1 MGSPRR
7 VLLNYP
13 FNLVRMGRRNG
24 AVYRNLVLF
33 AGCFWVYFTSL
44 FRTLFWVA
52 NRFLRHKE
60 HGIPHEK
67 LNENPDSRGSIAN
80 DAAHVQEDDSSIC
93 SGPEKAADD
102 VAACEGS
109 SFDKIT
115 EESPPKFLS
124 FKFPT
129 FEEFAKDS
137 SCGDDSTFQGKNF
150 LSESL
155 SEKNLR
161 EETGD
166 LSPRAEDSSID
177 SGIDS
182 FSDKFDWTVE
192 FSSREGAIEELEEP
206 EFVHEEKSGLAQE
219 NFDTENRGWIKE
231 GFFSQEEVL
240 KELKRNL
247 IDDKDASEKFQF
259 LLEKDLL
266 FSDTDSDSMSSSHDF
281 SIMSRLLDSTSDDFF
296 SEKDLDE
303 VHEHQDVNVA
313 SSDADDEDDESTM
326 KELDELEQSDKQ
338 SHDKDRESPKLEE
351 FEGKEGAEGK
361 SYDKPGSE
369 DRSELDGEGSNCDLL
384 WEHQDLIEQLRMEL
398 KNVRATGLPTILE
411 DCESPKIME
420 DLKPW
425 KIDDKFQREEKMGE
439 LHKIYRSYRERM
451 RKFDIL
457 NYQKMYALG
466 FLRSKDPLKSLSSH
480 KSTGPVIASLL
491 SQSFK
496 LCKEKKSENDPTMK
510 FIRELHSDL
519 EIVYVGQLCLS
530 WEFLHWQYVRALEL
544 WDSDHYNVRRYNEVA
559 GEFQQLQ
566 VLMQRFLEN
575 EQFEGPRVQYYV
587 KTRCLMRNLLQ
598 VPVIR
603 EDSLKN
609 KRMARLKRKGDY
621 AINSDELLE
630 ILEESIRIF
639 WQFIRAD
646 KDSSTAAQKN
656 RKRSQPELQNPAD
669 LELLTQVQVMLQKK
683 EKKLKELLR
692 GGNCVL
698 RKFQKHQE
706 ETSDQVLCFFSQVD
720 MKLVRRV
727 LNMSRLTTDQL
738 SWCSSKLSK
747 IVFVHRKLHIEPS
760 FSLFPC

>member
-7 VLLNYP
+7 VRLNNP
-13 FNLVRMGRRNG
+13 FNLARMGHRSG
-24 AVYRNLVLF
+24 VVYRNLVLF
-33 AGCFWVYFTSL
+33 AGSFWVYFTSL
-44 FRTLFWVA
+44 FSTLFCVV
-52 NRFLRHKE
+52 NKFLRHE
-60 HGIPHEK
+60 EDGIPHKK
-67 LNENPDSRGSIAN
+67 LNENPDTGGPIA
-80 DAAHVQEDDSSIC
+80 AATHVQEDNNPIC
-93 SGPEKAADD
+93 SGPVEAADD
-102 VAACEGS
+102 VAECEGS
-109 SFDKIT
+109 LFDKIA

-129 FEEFAKDS
+129 FEEFTKDS
-137 SCGDDSTFQGKNF
+137 ASGDGSTFRGKNF

-155 SEKNLR
+155 SENNFR
-161 EETGD
+161 EETED
-166 LSPRAEDSSID
+166 LSSPVEDSSID
-177 SGIDS
+177 SRLDS
-182 FSDKFDWTVE
+182 FSDKFKWAFE
-192 FSSREGAIEELEEP
+192 FSSRKGTIKELEEP
-206 EFVHEEKSGLAQE
+206 EFVHEEKSALAQE
-219 NFDTENRGWIKE
+219 NVNTENRARIKE
-231 GFFSQEEVL
+231 GFLLQEEVL
-240 KELKRNL
+240 KELKSNL
-247 IDDKDASEKFQF
+247 IDDKDASEKFQS

-281 SIMSRLLDSTSDDFF
+281 SIMSRLLDSNSDDFF
-296 SEKDLDE
+296 SERDLDE
-303 VHEHQDVNVA
+303 VREHQDANVA
-313 SSDADDEDDESTM
+313 DTEADDEDYESITE
-326 KELDELEQSDKQ
+326 ELEELEQSDKQ
-338 SHDKDRESPKLEE
+338 SHDKDRESPTKLEE
-351 FEGKEGAEGK
+351 PKGIEGAEDK
-361 SYDKPGSE
+361 SHDKP
-369 DRSELDGEGSNCDLL
+369 RSEGPSESNGESSNCDLL

-398 KNVRATGLPTILE
+398 KKVRATGLPTILE
-411 DCESPKIME
+411 DCESPKITE

-480 KSTGPVIASLL
+480 KSTGPAITSLL

-496 LCKEKKSENDPTMK
+496 LCREKKSENDPTMK
-510 FIRELHSDL
+510 FMRELHSDL

-530 WEFLHWQYVRALEL
+530 WEFLNWQYVRALEL
-544 WDSDHYNVRRYNEVA
+544 WESDQYNLHWYNEVA

-587 KTRCLMRNLLQ
+587 KTRCLLRNLLQ

-603 EDSLKN
+603 EDNSKN
-609 KRMARLKRKGDY
+609 RRMARLKGKGEY
-621 AINSDELLE
+621 TVNSDDLIE

-639 WQFIRAD
+639 WRFIRAD
-646 KDSSTAAQKN
+646 KDSSTAAQKD
-656 RKRSQPELQNPAD
+656 RHRGQPELQNPAD
-669 LELLTQVQVMLQKK
+669 LELLTQVQAVLQKK
-683 EKKLKELLR
+683 EKKLKDLLR

-738 SWCSSKLSK
+738 AWCSSKLSK
-747 IVFVHRKLHIEPS
+747 IVFVHRRIHIEPS
-760 FSLFPC
+760 LLLFPC

>member
-7 VLLNYP
+7 VLLNNP
-13 FNLVRMGRRNG
+13 FDLVRMGHRNG
-24 AVYRNLVLF
+24 GVYRNLVLF
-33 AGCFWVYFTSL
+33 AGSFWVYFTSL
-44 FRTLFWVA
+44 FGTLFWVV

-60 HGIPHEK
+60 RGIPHEE
-67 LNENPDSRGSIAN
+67 LNENPDPGGSIA
-80 DAAHVQEDDSSIC
+80 AATHVPEDNGPISS
-93 SGPEKAADD
+93 GTEEAADD
-102 VAACEGS
+102 VAECEGS
-109 SFDKIT
+109 SLDKIT
-115 EESPPKFLS
+115 QESPPKFLS
-124 FKFPT
+124 FKFRT
-129 FEEFAKDS
+129 FEEFAKDGAS
-137 SCGDDSTFQGKNF
+137 GANSTFRGKN
-150 LSESL
+150 LPYESL
-155 SEKNLR
+155 SEENFR
-161 EETGD
+161 EETED
-166 LSPRAEDSSID
+166 LSSPVEGSSID

-182 FSDKFDWTVE
+182 FSDKFNCAFE
-192 FSSREGAIEELEEP
+192 FSPRKGAIKEIEEP
-206 EFVHEEKSGLAQE
+206 EFVHEEKSDLAQE
-219 NFDTENRGWIKE
+219 NFNTENRAWIKE
-231 GFFSQEEVL
+231 GFYSQEEVL
-240 KELKRNL
+240 KELKSNL
-247 IDDKDASEKFQF
+247 IDDKDAYEKFQF
-259 LLEKDLL
+259 LLDRDLL

-281 SIMSRLLDSTSDDFF
+281 SVMSRLLDSNSDDFF
-296 SEKDLDE
+296 SERDLDE
-303 VHEHQDVNVA
+303 VHEHQDGNVA
-313 SSDADDEDDESTM
+313 DSDADDEDE
-326 KELDELEQSDKQ
+326 EELEHSEKRP
-338 SHDKDRESPKLEE
+338 HDKDCESPKLEE
-351 FEGKEGAEGK
+351 LEGKEGAEDK
-361 SYDKPGSE
+361 SYDKPGSA
-369 DRSELDGEGSNCDLL
+369 DHSELDGEGSNCDLL

-398 KNVRATGLPTILE
+398 KKVRATGLPTILE
-411 DCESPKIME
+411 DCESPKITD

-466 FLRSKDPLKSLSSH
+466 FLRSKDPLKSLSRH
-480 KSTGPVIASLL
+480 NSTGPAIASLL

-510 FIRELHSDL
+510 FVRELHSDL

-544 WDSDHYNVRRYNEVA
+544 WDSDQYNVRRYNEVA

-587 KTRCLMRNLLQ
+587 KTRCLQRNLLQ
-598 VPVIR
+598 VPVMR

-609 KRMARLKRKGDY
+609 KRMARLKGKGDY
-621 AINSDELLE
+621 AINSDELIE

-639 WQFIRAD
+639 WRFIRAD
-646 KDSSTAAQKN
+646 KDSSAAAQKI
-656 RKRSQPELQNPAD
+656 RKKSQPELQNPAD
-669 LELLTQVQVMLQKK
+669 LELLTQVQAMLQKK

-727 LNMSRLTTDQL
+727 LNMSRLTSDQL
-738 SWCSSKLSK
+738 TWCSSKLSK